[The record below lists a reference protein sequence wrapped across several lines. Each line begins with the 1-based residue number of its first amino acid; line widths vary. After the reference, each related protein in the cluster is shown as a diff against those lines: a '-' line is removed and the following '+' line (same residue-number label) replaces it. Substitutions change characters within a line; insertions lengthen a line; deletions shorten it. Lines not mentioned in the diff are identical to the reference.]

1 MTKRVKAGSHSNN
14 PKPFAYD
21 LKITKKISLS
31 DLSAML
37 RTKDK
42 TVAVGGEMTVKEL
55 AQLNAHWYE
64 SLLIALSF
72 DKKRKRV
79 EILLVVFALFR
90 ELRVDLIALA
100 EESVAFAGARFDLF
114 RGTLARMEQRGGG
127 FVPLRSQLLE
137 LAKLGKRLLEGLITT
152 AKIDVEPLVRFLLG
166 HRSQAS

>member
-14 PKPFAYD
+14 TKPFAYD

-79 EILLVVFALFR
+79 EIHLFAR
-90 ELRVDLIALA
+90 K
-100 EESVAFAGARFDLF
+100 
-114 RGTLARMEQRGGG
+114 TQ
-127 FVPLRSQLLE
+127 QLLNPHS
-137 LAKLGKRLLEGLITT
+137 GIKRRKRKG
-152 AKIDVEPLVRFLLG
+152 F
-166 HRSQAS
+166 